1 MICEKIRNTK
11 NGCVPPSDHYPTDSP
26 AELRRAGNFFFK
38 APFGKREEWQFSHF
52 YATFASNEIFQ
63 N

>member
-1 MICEKIRNTK
+1 MAVCLPVTIILPIPPRNF
-11 NGCVPPSDHYPTDSP
+11 
-26 AELRRAGNFFFK
+26 AGQEFFFFK